1 VALRPGVPKLR
12 AVRPARVSCDDAAM
26 RYGIV
31 LTTADARISGELAA
45 AAESAGWDGA
55 FTYDAVS
62 IADTQLDDPWITLAA
77 MALATERVTLGA
89 MVFAPTRRRPW
100 LFAKEAFTLDRLS
113 GGRLVLPVGLGAL
126 DDKAF
131 ANVGEPVEARERAA
145 ILDEALAIVERLSSG
160 SEASFEGEHYRF
172 GPMALRPSPVQ
183 QPRIPVWP
191 VGAWPHAKSMS
202 RALRWDGVVVQ
213 LADGANPAHLAEV
226 TAWLTAKRVVAA
238 ADAVASADGTAR
250 PFEVI
255 VDGMTPASDPAAAA
269 SITRAHADAGATWW
283 IEADWQHTE
292 LDALRAR
299 IAAGPPRH

>member
-1 VALRPGVPKLR
+1 
-12 AVRPARVSCDDAAM
+12 M

-31 LTTADARISGELAA
+31 LTFADARVSGELAA
-45 AAESAGWDGA
+45 AAEAAGWDGV
-55 FTYDAVS
+55 FTFDAVA
-62 IADTQLDDPWITLAA
+62 IADTDLDDPWITLAA

-100 LFAKEAFTLDRLS
+100 LFAKEAITLDRLS

-131 ANVGEPVEARERAA
+131 GNVGEPVEARERAA
-145 ILDEALAIVERLSSG
+145 ILDETLAIVEQLGSG
-160 SEASFEGEHYRF
+160 NETSFEGEHFRF
-172 GPMALRPSPVQ
+172 GPMALRPLPVQ
-183 QPRIPVWP
+183 RPRIPVWP

-213 LADGANPAHLAEV
+213 LADGANPAHLSEV
-226 TAWLTAKRVVAA
+226 TAWLGAKR
-238 ADAVASADGTAR
+238 AVAGSAPSPH

-255 VDGMTPASDPAAAA
+255 VDGRTPADDPAAAA
-269 SITRAHADAGATWW
+269 SITRAHAEAGATWW
-283 IEADWQHTE
+283 IEADWEHTE